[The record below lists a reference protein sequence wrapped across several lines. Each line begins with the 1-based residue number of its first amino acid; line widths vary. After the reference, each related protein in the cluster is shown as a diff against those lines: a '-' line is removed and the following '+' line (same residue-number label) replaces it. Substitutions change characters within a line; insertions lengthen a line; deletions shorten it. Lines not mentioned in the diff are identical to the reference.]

1 MEMADIHRGIGL
13 SGPPYAPGRQE
24 AHLLTMCRWESGP
37 REVKSPAHGH
47 SQETPLQHSR
57 PGCLL
62 QRRRE
67 GEGEE
72 QMAGHTCSGLL
83 PHVLISPALLT
94 ANWAIS
100 SNK

>member
-1 MEMADIHRGIGL
+1 MGMADIHRGMGP
-13 SGPPYAPGRQE
+13 SGPPYASGRQE

-67 GEGEE
+67 GGRGG
-72 QMAGHTCSGLL
+72 ADGGAHLLWFIAPRFNRPCSPNCQLG
-83 PHVLISPALLT
+83 
-94 ANWAIS
+94 N
-100 SNK
+100 